1 LVDECDDTQPK
12 VDEQSSTQYEDQI
25 EPVVINDSDERTKI
39 LLDEANISFDRFISN
54 IDKINSKIL
63 ALFQIFLV
71 IVTIQITLIGFG
83 DKSNFSC
90 VNYVLLSWILVL
102 AIFTFIY
109 FSYLIWPK
117 TYEHVE
123 IFNEDRFNELCSV
136 TKSDLL
142 SDFLYQ
148 TRKAHLANIENYK
161 KLSFG
166 LKISIILVF
175 LNLVT
180 FSIFTITYLL
190 K

>member
-1 LVDECDDTQPK
+1 MADENGSQHHSDDQTLVTKNADTNGFP
-12 VDEQSSTQYEDQI
+12 
-25 EPVVINDSDERTKI
+25 NDSDERTRI
-39 LLDEANISFDRFISN
+39 LLEEANISFDRFISN
-54 IDKINSKIL
+54 IDKINSKII

-90 VNYVLLSWILVL
+90 INYVLLSWILVF

-123 IFNEDRFNELCSV
+123 IFKDERFNELCNV
-136 TKSDLL
+136 TKTDLL
-142 SDFLYQ
+142 SDFIYH
-148 TRKAHLANIENYK
+148 TRKAHLANIENYRM
-161 KLSFG
+161 LSFG
-166 LKISIILVF
+166 LKISIFLIF
-175 LNLVT
+175 LNLVF
-180 FSIFTITYLL
+180 FSIFTITFLL